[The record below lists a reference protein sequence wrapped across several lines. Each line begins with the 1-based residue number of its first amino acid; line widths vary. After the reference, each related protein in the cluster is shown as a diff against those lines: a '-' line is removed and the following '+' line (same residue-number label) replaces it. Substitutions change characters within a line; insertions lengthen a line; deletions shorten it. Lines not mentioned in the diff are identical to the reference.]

1 MTYLNEL
8 IFGYPRQIQE
18 RMFEMSKYNLQVN
31 GQNYED
37 FVQGALPLLSPL
49 NSPL

>member
-1 MTYLNEL
+1 MAYLNEL
-8 IFGYPRQIQE
+8 TFGYPRQIQD

-37 FVQGALPLLSPL
+37 FVQGALQFL
-49 NSPL
+49 